1 MNLLPIRVVPLVSGL
16 PPEALV
22 ERLRGVVGDRAAT
35 PFAGRVTA
43 DGFVISRVNDFG
55 STVMPRLSGS
65 ILAGTDGGA
74 RVSLRLRPSGTVVVF
89 MGIWFA
95 FLAAFAAI
103 VVVAH
108 ARDAGRSL
116 LPLLAPAGLGALT
129 WYLMA
134 AVFDA
139 DARWAVERLVA
150 SVPALQPA
158 GNAANRGT
166 CRA

>member
-1 MNLLPIRVVPLVSGL
+1 MNLLPVRFVPLVSDL

-22 ERLRGVVGDRAAT
+22 DRLRGVVGDGGAA
-35 PFAGRVTA
+35 PFAGSVAA
-43 DGFVISRVNDFG
+43 DGFVITRVNDFG
-55 STVMPRLSGS
+55 STVMPRLRGG
-65 ILAGTDGGA
+65 ILAGPDGGA
-74 RVSLRLRPSGTVVVF
+74 RVSLRLRPSGIVVVF
-89 MGIWFA
+89 MGIWLA

-103 VVVAH
+103 VVAAH

-116 LPLLAPAGLGALT
+116 LPLLVPAGLGAFT